1 MSDFISYNELSKK
14 LEIDEIYNLF
24 KTESL
29 EFNKNFLSN
38 LEKYPNTID
47 FIEHYTKVD
56 THKINSLFNN
66 ILLASCKIMN
76 EDNEN
81 TNIVEFELYSY
92 GVSKIISLLCLIQK
106 INKLQTELIKN
117 TKNYIKNFYINN
129 KKDSPIKGKIDFV
142 INDFISSSKIVTK
155 TMSRRSTD
163 DNTNIS
169 FSFKMDNNNNINDIS
184 EEQENQSQSKES
196 DSKINENEFLLL
208 RTLTP
213 KFDET
218 QSTEQNNCSIR
229 NNNNN
234 NNVKEYK
241 EAKEEMNKID
251 TNKIDSTLTLQK
263 MNFINM
269 EEKEEII
276 NKNTVKKR
284 PSHKVKH
291 KHKSCDSHINKRKK
305 NKCNSTITKSSLL
318 NEKRNTLNSND
329 NDKRKIL
336 AELLDSINI
345 LFKDGKITS
354 EQKIN
359 MKQIIISSPKMII
372 DKYYQEY
379 RDVNNK
385 NIQNFLIEE
394 LQYL

>member
-1 MSDFISYNELSKK
+1 MSDFINSNELSKK
-14 LEIDEIYNLF
+14 LKIDEIYNLF

-38 LEKYPNTID
+38 LEKYPNAID

-142 INDFISSSKIVTK
+142 INDFISSSKIVAK

-169 FSFKMDNNNNINDIS
+169 FSFNMDNNNNINDIS
-184 EEQENQSQSKES
+184 EEQENQSQRKES
-196 DSKINENEFLLL
+196 DSKINKKEFLLL

-218 QSTEQNNCSIR
+218 QSIEQNNSSIS

-234 NNVKEYK
+234 NNVKEYR
-241 EAKEEMNKID
+241 EAKDEKNKRD
-251 TNKIDSTLTLQK
+251 TNKNDSTLTLQK

-276 NKNTVKKR
+276 NKNTVKKY

-305 NKCNSTITKSSLL
+305 NKCHSTITKSSLL

-379 RDVNNK
+379 RDVKNK

>member
-1 MSDFISYNELSKK
+1 MSDFINSNELSKK
-14 LEIDEIYNLF
+14 LKIDEIYNLF

-38 LEKYPNTID
+38 LEKYPNAID

-66 ILLASCKIMN
+66 ILLTSFKIMN

-129 KKDSPIKGKIDFV
+129 KRDSPIKGKIDFV
-142 INDFISSSKIVTK
+142 INNFISSSKIVSK
-155 TMSRRSTD
+155 TISRNSAD

-169 FSFKMDNNNNINDIS
+169 FSFNMDNNNNINDIS
-184 EEQENQSQSKES
+184 EKQENQSQRKES
-196 DSKINENEFLLL
+196 DSKINKNEFLLL

-218 QSTEQNNCSIR
+218 QITEQNSIS

-241 EAKEEMNKID
+241 EAKEEMNKRD
-251 TNKIDSTLTLQK
+251 TNKIDSSLTLQK
-263 MNFINM
+263 INFINM

-276 NKNTVKKR
+276 NKNAVKKY

-291 KHKSCDSHINKRKK
+291 KHQSCDSHINKRKK
-305 NKCNSTITKSSLL
+305 NKCHSTITKCSLL
-318 NEKRNTLNSND
+318 NDKRNTLNSND
-329 NDKRKIL
+329 NNKRKIL

-354 EQKIN
+354 KQKIN

-372 DKYYQEY
+372 DKYYKEY
-379 RDVNNK
+379 RDVNNQ